1 MIIIFSDIC
10 CDMYHKRESIYR
22 LVTMENQMIQI
33 MLKFNHL
40 DNLVLLEREET
51 NFEAKN

>member
-10 CDMYHKRESIYR
+10 CDMYHKRESIYI
-22 LVTMENQMIQI
+22 LVDLENQMISI

-40 DNLVLLEREET
+40 DNLVLLESEEQS
-51 NFEAKN
+51 FEAKN

>member
-10 CDMYHKRESIYR
+10 CDMYHKRESIYI
-22 LVTMENQMIQI
+22 LVALENQLIQI

-40 DNLVLLEREET
+40 DKFSASGKRGGK
-51 NFEAKN
+51 F